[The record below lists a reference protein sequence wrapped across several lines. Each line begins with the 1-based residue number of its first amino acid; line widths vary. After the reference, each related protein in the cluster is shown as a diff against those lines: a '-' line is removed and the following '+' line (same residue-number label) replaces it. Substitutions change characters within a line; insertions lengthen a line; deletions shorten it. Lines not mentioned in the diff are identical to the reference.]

1 LRIVDTAL
9 DGERERHDREEEKKA
24 QHEAQE
30 RQITVRMCAI
40 NVHGGASVCCPAE
53 IITSANGEGFLGNR
67 SVELE
72 LKLDVVA
79 AALSGV
85 TRERNYP
92 PVLACEDGFEV
103 AIEQLS
109 LGRRDFQPE
118 CIVAGTHDLASEIP
132 RRVRNEAG
140 Q

>member
-1 LRIVDTAL
+1 MLPSRDINQ
-9 DGERERHDREEEKKA
+9 REWGR
-24 QHEAQE
+24 
-30 RQITVRMCAI
+30 
-40 NVHGGASVCCPAE
+40 
-53 IITSANGEGFLGNR
+53 FLGNR

-85 TRERNYP
+85 TLERDYP

-118 CIVAGTHDLASEIP
+118 CIVAGTHDLASDIP